1 VDDPRTIQAAHA
13 GQSDYQKHSSRAA
26 FEKSQHPLIDDVAR
40 VGETPL
46 VWRQRPF
53 LFLLLL
59 YLRLE
64 ICITHAKF

>member
-1 VDDPRTIQAAHA
+1 MTLVPFRQQ
-13 GQSDYQKHSSRAA
+13 QSDYQKHSSRAA

-46 VWRQRPF
+46 VWRQIP
-53 LFLLLL
+53 FLLLL
-59 YLRLE
+59 SLRLE